1 MTKKSC
7 REMWSSPETKLTSLL
22 ICLGCVL
29 LPQQP
34 AKAQPWMD
42 RSLTPDAR
50 ASLLLS
56 NMTLDE
62 KIATVHGVTGPYV
75 GNSSGVS
82 RLGIPGL
89 HLEDGP
95 AGVADG
101 VQGVTAL
108 PAPILLAAS
117 FDTDL
122 ARQYGTTIGVEARGK
137 GVHISLGPMINLVRV
152 PQGGRAFET
161 FGEDPYLTGAM
172 SAQHLRGIQSQQVI
186 ACPKHFVCND
196 QELNRGNENSIVDER
211 TLEEIYMPPFLASI
225 RAGAGS
231 LCAAY
236 NQINGAWSSE
246 TPLLKSVLKG
256 AFGFKGLIMC
266 DWGANFGTVSAA
278 NNGLDLEMPSDVRF
292 GSPLQTAVQNGSVP
306 AAQLDDMVHR
316 ILAAMFRFGIFD
328 NPPSG
333 NTGTTVTTAAHA
345 QFARD
350 VAAQGMVLV
359 KNSGSLLP
367 LNAGALHSIAVSG
380 MAASSAPIWTGAGS
394 AQVYL
399 PYYDAPLAGITR
411 RAGGVSV
418 SYSTGTGSDLS
429 QAVQFAQQADIAIVC
444 VGQQTGEGNDRTNF
458 ALPSDQDSLV
468 SQVAAVNPHTIV
480 VIYEGAETLMPW
492 IGQVAAVVVAWYPGQ
507 EGANA
512 LASVLFGDVN
522 PSGKLPVSFPAAA
535 DQIPTSTQSQ
545 YPGVNLQVTYS
556 EGLQMGYRWYDSQNV
571 TPLFPFG
578 YGMSYTT
585 FGYNN
590 LSVSPVSASGQVT
603 VGFDLSNT
611 GSRAGAE
618 APQLY
623 LGFPSGAGE
632 PPKQLKGFKKVNLA
646 PGASA
651 HVTFNL
657 GWEDLA
663 RWDSNAHAWTVP
675 QGAFQ
680 VLVGASSRDIRL
692 TGSFTVSGSVPISG
706 LANLA
711 LFQPVTVSSGSAS
724 SLAAVDGDPATA
736 WNSAAGDPQSIS
748 VDLGASTS
756 VGRVRLTW
764 DANYA
769 RSYQVRISNDNANW
783 TTVYNTTSG
792 GGNIEDL
799 SVSGSGR
806 YVQVYATQSS
816 TGSGYSLKEL
826 EVFSGA
832 GNSGGNTNTTATVWV
847 EDSLPAGATPGVDND
862 SWNWVSSNPTPFS
875 GALANQSSLTNGLHQ
890 HYFYGA
896 TATLTVHTGDTL
908 SAYVYLDPA
917 NPPSEI
923 MLQWNDGTWEHRAY
937 WGANQ
942 ITYGNA
948 GTNSRR
954 QMGALPSAGQ
964 WVQLLVPASQVG
976 LEGSVLNGMAF
987 TLYNGR
993 ATWDHA
999 GLAGTA
1005 VTNGPP
1011 DTTPPTVSITSPANN
1026 ATVTGSAVTV
1036 SATANDNV
1044 SVASVQ
1050 FRLDGVN
1057 FGAAQTTAPYQVT
1070 WDTTAGGNGTHQWS
1084 ALATDSSG
1092 NQALST
1098 TVNVLVSNSVAN
1110 TIWVEDA
1117 LPGGAIPGANGGDGW
1132 TWISSN
1138 PTPFS
1143 GFFAHQSNIGQGLHQ
1158 HFFMGAST
1166 TLSVG
1171 NNDVLFAYVY
1181 LDPANLPSEVMLQ
1194 WNDGSSWE
1202 HRAFWGADRITYG
1215 AYGTNGRRPMGALP
1229 AAGQWVQLSVPA
1241 SLVGLGGS
1249 TLNGMAFTLFD
1260 GRATWDHAGKSGG
1273 SVTNGPPP
1281 DTTPPTVA
1289 ITSPANG
1296 AVLSGSATFSANAS
1310 DNVAVANVQFRLDGQ
1325 NIGAPDSTAPY
1336 SLAFDSSTVAN
1347 GSHQLS
1353 ALATDTS
1360 GNQALSA
1367 TVSVTVSN
1375 VTQPPPDTTPPTVSI
1390 TSPTNGAVISG
1401 SVTVTANASDNVAVS
1416 NVQFRLD
1423 AQNIGGPDTSSPYSV
1438 VLDAS
1443 SIGNGTHQ
1451 LTALATDTSGNQTLS
1466 SAITVTVNN
1475 ATANTVW
1482 IDDALPAGA
1491 VPGGDGGDGWNWVSS
1506 NPAPFAGALAHQS
1519 NLGSGLHQ
1527 HYFMWATGTLTVNL
1541 GDTMMAY
1548 VYLDANNPP
1557 SEIMLQWNDGSNF
1570 EHRAFWGADRIAY
1583 GVGGTNARRPMGA
1596 LPPTGRWVQLLVPA
1610 SQVGLEGKTL
1620 IGMAFTLYNGRAT
1633 WDYTGKT
1640 GGGVTNPPP
1649 DTTPP
1654 SVSITA
1660 PANNAAVSGSVNISA
1675 NASDNVAVGSVQFRV
1690 DGQNISGPDTTA
1702 PYGVTW
1708 DTASVS
1714 NGQHQLTALA
1724 VDTSG
1729 NQATSVAVT
1738 VTVSNAVTAT
1748 IWVDDA
1754 LPAGAVAAADGGDA
1768 WTWVSSNPTPFS
1780 GAVAHQSSAS
1790 AGLHQHYFYGAT
1802 TVLTVNTGDTL
1813 SAYVYLD
1820 PANPPSEIMLQWYS
1834 DSWNHR
1840 AFWGANRIAFGTLG
1854 TPSSQFMGPL
1864 PPAGQWVKLSIP
1876 ASAIAL
1882 EGSTVTGMAFTLYD
1896 GRATWDAAGK

>member
-1 MTKKSC
+1 MMKKSC
-7 REMWSSPETKLTSLL
+7 GEVSSPRETKSISLAVAL
-22 ICLGCVL
+22 FICLL
-29 LPQQP
+29 FSQQR

-42 RSLTPDAR
+42 SSLTPDVR
-50 ASLLLS
+50 ATLLLT

-62 KIATVHGVTGPYV
+62 KIAMVHGVTGPYV

-117 FDTDL
+117 FDQDL
-122 ARQYGTTIGVEARGK
+122 ARQYGTTVGVEARGK

-161 FGEDPYLTGAM
+161 FGEDPYLTGVM

-186 ACPKHFVCND
+186 ACPKHFIAND
-196 QELNRGNENSIVDER
+196 QEYTRGNENSIVSEQ

-278 NNGLDLEMPSDVRF
+278 NNGLDLEMPSDLRF

-306 AAQLDDMVHR
+306 ASQLDDMVHR

-345 QFARD
+345 QFAQD

-359 KNSGSLLP
+359 KNSGALLP
-367 LNAGALHSIAVSG
+367 LNAGALHSIAVCG
-380 MAASSAPIWTGAGS
+380 TAASTDPIWTGAGS

-399 PYYDAPLAGITR
+399 PYYDSPLAGITR
-411 RAGGVSV
+411 RAGGAVNV
-418 SYSTGTGSDLS
+418 TYSTGTGANLS
-429 QAVQFAQQADIAIVC
+429 QAVQLAQQADIAIVC

-458 ALPSDQDSLV
+458 ALPGDQDSLV

-480 VIYEGAETLMPW
+480 VMYEGAETLMPW

-512 LASVLFGDVN
+512 LASLLFGDVN
-522 PSGKLPVSFPAAA
+522 PSGKLPVTFPAAA

-545 YPGVNLQVTYS
+545 YPGVNLQVNYS
-556 EGLQMGYRWYDSQNV
+556 EGLQMGYRWYDAQNV
-571 TPLFPFG
+571 APLFPFG
-578 YGMSYTT
+578 YGLSYTT
-585 FGYNN
+585 FGYHN

-603 VGFDLSNT
+603 VEFDLINT

-618 APQLY
+618 AAQLY

-632 PPKQLKGFKKVNLA
+632 PPKLLRGFKKANLS
-646 PGASA
+646 PGFGV
-651 HVTFNL
+651 HLTFNL

-663 RWDSNAHAWTVP
+663 VWDSNAHVWKVP
-675 QGAFQ
+675 QGTFQ

-706 LANLA
+706 LSNLA
-711 LFQPVTVSSGSAS
+711 LFQPVTVSSGSNS

-736 WNSAAGDPQSIS
+736 WNSAAADPQSLS
-748 VDLGASTS
+748 VDLGATTNI
-756 VGRVRLTW
+756 GRVRLTW
-764 DANYA
+764 DVHYA
-769 RSYQVRISNDNANW
+769 RSYQIRVSNDNANW
-783 TTVYNTTSG
+783 TTLYNTTNG

-799 SVSGSGR
+799 AVSGSGR
-806 YVQVYATQSS
+806 YVQLYATQSN
-816 TGSGYSLKEL
+816 GGAGCSLKEI
-826 EVFSGA
+826 EVFSGS
-832 GNSGGNTNTTATVWV
+832 GNSGGGNTNTTGTVWV
-847 EDSLPAGATPGVDND
+847 EDSLPAGATPGADND

-875 GALANQSSLTNGLHQ
+875 GALANQSTLAAGLHQ

-896 TATLTVHTGDTL
+896 SATLAVHAGDTL
-908 SAYVYLDPA
+908 STYVYLDPA

-923 MLQWNDGTWEHRAY
+923 MLQWNDGTWEHRAF
-937 WGANQ
+937 WGANP
-942 ITYGNA
+942 ITYGTA

-954 QMGALPSAGQ
+954 QMGALPPAGQ

-987 TLYNGR
+987 TLYDGR
-993 ATWDHA
+993 ATWDRA
-999 GLAGTA
+999 GIAGTA

-1026 ATVTGSAVTV
+1026 STVTGSAVSV
-1036 SATANDNV
+1036 SASATDNV
-1044 SVASVQ
+1044 HVASVQ
-1050 FRLDGVN
+1050 FRLDGIN
-1057 FGAAQTTAPYQVT
+1057 FGAAQTSAPYQVT
-1070 WDTTAGGNGTHQWS
+1070 WDTTAGANGTHQWS
-1084 ALATDSSG
+1084 AVATDSSG
-1092 NQALST
+1092 NQATSPTINLI
-1098 TVNVLVSNSVAN
+1098 VSNTVVAAN

-1117 LPGGAIPGANGGDGW
+1117 LPGGAIPGAQSDGW
-1132 TWISSN
+1132 TWVSSN

-1143 GFFAHQSNIGQGLHQ
+1143 GFFGHQSSISQGLHQ
-1158 HFFMGAST
+1158 HFFTGATT
-1166 TLSVG
+1166 TLSAG

-1181 LDPANLPSEVMLQ
+1181 LDPANPPSEVMLQ
-1194 WNDGSSWE
+1194 WYSDSWE

-1215 AYGTNGRRPMGALP
+1215 ADGTNGRRPMGPLP
-1229 AAGQWVQLSVPA
+1229 PAGQWVELSVPA
-1241 SLVGLGGS
+1241 SQVGLAGS
-1249 TLNGMAFTLFD
+1249 TLTGMAFSLFD

-1273 SVTNGPPP
+1273 SVTNGPPT
-1281 DTTPPTVA
+1281 DTTAPTVSLTA
-1289 ITSPANG
+1289 PANG
-1296 AVLSGSATFSANAS
+1296 AVISGSSTFSANAS
-1310 DNVAVANVQFRLDGQ
+1310 DNVAVADVQFRLDGQ
-1325 NIGAPDSTAPY
+1325 NIGAPDTTAPY
-1336 SLAFDSSTVAN
+1336 SITFDTLAVAN
-1347 GSHQLS
+1347 GTHELT
-1353 ALATDTS
+1353 ALATDSS

-1367 TVSVTVSN
+1367 
-1375 VTQPPPDTTPPTVSI
+1375 
-1390 TSPTNGAVISG
+1390 
-1401 SVTVTANASDNVAVS
+1401 AVS
-1416 NVQFRLD
+1416 
-1423 AQNIGGPDTSSPYSV
+1423 
-1438 VLDAS
+1438 
-1443 SIGNGTHQ
+1443 
-1451 LTALATDTSGNQTLS
+1451 
-1466 SAITVTVNN
+1466 VTVNN
-1475 ATANTVW
+1475 AAGNTVW
-1482 IDDALPAGA
+1482 FDDALPAGA
-1491 VPGGDGGDGWNWVSS
+1491 VPGADGGDSWNWVSS
-1506 NPAPFAGALAHQS
+1506 NPAPFSGTLAHQS
-1519 NLGSGLHQ
+1519 SLGQGLHQ
-1527 HYFMWATGTLTVNL
+1527 HYFLWATATLAVNT
-1541 GDTMMAY
+1541 GDTLVAY
-1548 VYLDANNPP
+1548 VYLDPNNPP
-1557 SEIMLQWNDGSNF
+1557 SELMLQWNDGSNF
-1570 EHRAFWGADRIAY
+1570 EHRAYWGADRIAY
-1583 GVGGTNARRPMGA
+1583 GVNGTNARRPMGP
-1596 LPPTGRWVQLLVPA
+1596 LPPTGQWVQLLVPA

-1620 IGMAFTLYNGRAT
+1620 IGMAFTLFNGRAT
-1633 WDYTGKT
+1633 WDYAGKT
-1640 GGGVTNPPP
+1640 GSAVTNQPP

-1675 NASDNVAVGSVQFRV
+1675 NASDNVAVSSVQFRV
-1690 DGQNISGPDTTA
+1690 DGQNISGPDTTS
-1702 PYGVTW
+1702 PYSITW
-1708 DTASVS
+1708 DTSSVT
-1714 NGQHQLTALA
+1714 NGQHQLTAVA

-1729 NQATSVAVT
+1729 NQATSAAIT
-1738 VTVSNAVTAT
+1738 VTVSDPGDTSPPFVTLTAPANNSVVSGNSVAISAVATDNVSVASVQFQIDGQNLGSPDTVSPYSITWNTAGWANGTHQITAIATDTSGNHEQVT
-1748 IWVDDA
+1748 IPVIVSNSTAATLWVDDA
-1754 LPAGAVAAADGGDA
+1754 LPPGAVPGSDGGDG
-1768 WTWVSSNPTPFS
+1768 WTWVSSNPGPFS
-1780 GAVAHQSSAS
+1780 GALAHQSNIA
-1790 AGLHQHYFYGAT
+1790 AGVHQHYFYGAT
-1802 TVLTVNTGDTL
+1802 TALTVNTGDTL
-1813 SAYVYLD
+1813 TAYVYLD

-1840 AFWGANRIAFGTLG
+1840 AFWGANRITYGTLG
-1854 TPSSQFMGPL
+1854 SPSSQSMGPL
-1864 PPAGQWVKLSIP
+1864 PPTGQWVKLSIP
-1876 ASAIAL
+1876 ASQVAL
-1882 EGSTVTGMAFTLYD
+1882 EGATVTGMAFTLYD